1 MAHGECGEGA
11 GLMAEMKIFIV
22 ELINE
27 SWYYVFAETEDDAV
41 EYVAVE
47 SELLYFDSYSIEDF
61 KREYDPIV
69 RQMAD
74 NEVIEIEDDDEKT
87 VAEWLATDVAKHPGC
102 WLSNTYED

>member
-1 MAHGECGEGA
+1 VLGGGVMAA
-11 GLMAEMKIFIV
+11 MKIYRV
-22 ELINE
+22 DLVDE
-27 SWYYVFAETEDDAV
+27 SWFYVFAKSQDDAV

-74 NEVIEIEDDDEKT
+74 NEIIEIEDQDEKT
-87 VAEWLATDVAKHPGC
+87 VAEWLASCEAKHPGC
-102 WLSNTYED
+102 WMSNTYED

>member
-1 MAHGECGEGA
+1 MAA
-11 GLMAEMKIFIV
+11 IKIFIV
-22 ELINE
+22 ELIDE
-27 SWYYVFAETEDDAV
+27 SWFYVFAESAEDAIEHVAIESDLVDA
-41 EYVAVE
+41 A
-47 SELLYFDSYSIEDF
+47 SYSYAEF

-87 VAEWLATDVAKHPGC
+87 VLEWLQTDAAKHPGC